1 MNDENINN
9 TGENNQPEDDSSNY
23 DELDTILAD
32 DKENDKDDDDNKD
45 KDKDDDKDKNKD
57 KKEES
62 NKFFKKVG
70 TFSFDNE
77 EEYDK
82 FVAKTYHTNSE
93 LSGEVKKLGGN
104 PKNLGKVKDVET
116 EEKKSDTEEK
126 KVKSPEETYY
136 EIENI
141 RFMKKFPDAK
151 EYKEEMKA
159 YIKSGRA
166 NINEEPSYSLAFA
179 RALRGDGKSIP
190 DNLLRIIKTEKGEDP
205 DESQSATKKIMRSGS
220 RSGNATESKSFN
232 SQEELDEI
240 SEFGD
245 KVALG
250 KF

>member
-1 MNDENINN
+1 MPEENIN
-9 TGENNQPEDDSSNY
+9 TDEKSEDNNSY
-23 DELDTILAD
+23 DELDDILN
-32 DKENDKDDDDNKD
+32 DKEDGNEDEKKDDS
-45 KDKDDDKDKNKD
+45 KDDEEKSEDEN
-57 KKEES
+57 KKEDES
-62 NKFFKKVG
+62 NKFFKKIG
-70 TFSFDNE
+70 THSFDNE
-77 EEYDK
+77 KDYDE
-82 FVAKTYHTNSE
+82 FVSKTYHTNSE
-93 LSGEVKKLGGN
+93 LSGEVKKLGGD
-104 PKNLGKVKDVET
+104 PKNLGKEIEKPT
-116 EEKKSDTEEK
+116 EEKKVDTEEK
-126 KVKSPEETYY
+126 KAKSPEETYY

-179 RALRGDGKSIP
+179 RALRGDGKPIP

-220 RSGNATESKSFN
+220 RSGNAIELKSFN

>member
-1 MNDENINN
+1 MPEENIN
-9 TGENNQPEDDSSNY
+9 TDEKSEDSNSY
-23 DELDTILAD
+23 DELDDILN
-32 DKENDKDDDDNKD
+32 DKEDVNEDEKKDDS
-45 KDKDDDKDKNKD
+45 KDDEEKSEDENKNKED
-57 KKEES
+57 ES
-62 NKFFKKVG
+62 NKFFKKIG
-70 TFSFDNE
+70 THSFDNE
-77 EEYDK
+77 KDYDE
-82 FVAKTYHTNSE
+82 FVSRTYHTNSE
-93 LSGEVKKLGGN
+93 LSGEVKKLGGD

-126 KVKSPEETYY
+126 KAKSPEETYY

-141 RFMKKFPDAK
+141 RFMKKFPDAR